1 MILLLIIFYSSIFA
15 ADLTS
20 VDFTLKRRRSCSSHK
35 HTAIAAPEL
44 AAPVPIEIER
54 TISAADFP
62 RWLNA
67 RLKYEVC
74 PELRGLS
81 KAECIKPECV
91 IIIHYH
97 GGNGIVRSLSVYDP
111 DHTLMNGEVFTP
123 TDHNLLPVD
132 GIRRGTR
139 HVGFYSV
146 DDDRA
151 FCLKENPEVPALERS
166 AKLLYECLFGADN
179 PGIPNSETIL
189 MNGKIFTASSYVKGE
204 SFDEIIRQIEDDDEK
219 EHNIFITN
227 LHEMKIFVILAGP
240 EDGRAQNYIL
250 QTVGII
256 DGKTIYRIVSID
268 NERNFGNA
276 TPHPSKRDA
285 DVVVRS
291 HSIIHCIPEETSCDY
306 SSLIRALSSRTPKD
320 MCHLW
325 IESIKME
332 KLYHRRLIPYARI
345 AENTGILS
353 MPITRERF
361 RGVYTRLKLI
371 YEGLSAGETLET
383 LFMQVDQPLAMIYHA
398 ASIDSPV
405 TPPKV
410 VVSSDDS
417 TPPSSCLKRIA
428 RRAKRADG
436 GRTGTRTPPSASCQL
451 FSDYLPS
458 QPDLVATLSAEA
470 LWSPI
475 PGVGTHLSPLPGAL
489 AAHSVPLPSVI
500 DSEKDTA
507 DSKRRRIGSKEA
519 EVAEAVECG

>member
-1 MILLLIIFYSSIFA
+1 MILLLIIFYSSTFA

-20 VDFTLKRRRSCSSHK
+20 EDLTLKRRRSYSSHK
-35 HTAIAAPEL
+35 HAAIADPEPTAPD
-44 AAPVPIEIER
+44 PIEIER
-54 TISAADFP
+54 TISAVDFP

-74 PELRGLS
+74 PELRSLS

-97 GGNGIVRSLSVYDP
+97 GENGIVRSLAVYDP
-111 DHTLMNGEVFTP
+111 DHTLMNREVFTP

-139 HVGFYSV
+139 HVGFYSINDERV
-146 DDDRA
+146 

-166 AKLLYECLFGADN
+166 ARLLHECLFGIDN

-189 MNGKIFTASSYVKGE
+189 MNGKVFTASSYVTGV
-204 SFDEIIRQIEDDDEK
+204 SFDTIIRQIEEDADEK
-219 EHNIFITN
+219 EHDIFITN
-227 LHEMKIFVILAGP
+227 LHEMKVFVILAGP

-250 QTVGII
+250 QAAGLI
-256 DGKTIYRIVSID
+256 DGKIIYRIVSID

-276 TPHPSKRDA
+276 TPHPSRRDA
-285 DVVVRS
+285 DVIVRS
-291 HSIIHCIPEETSCDY
+291 HSIIHCIPEEASCDY
-306 SSLIRALSSRTPKD
+306 RQLIKVLSSKTPKD
-320 MCHLW
+320 ICHHW
-325 IESIKME
+325 IEAIKME
-332 KLYHRRLIPYARI
+332 KLYHRRLIPYAKI
-345 AENTGILS
+345 AGNTRILS
-353 MPITRERF
+353 MPITRERC
-361 RGVYTRLKLI
+361 RGVYTRLKRI
-371 YEGLSAGETLET
+371 YEGLGAGETLEE
-383 LFMQVDQPLAMIYHA
+383 LFMHLDQELAAVYKA

-417 TPPSSCLKRIA
+417 TPPSSSLKRIA
-428 RRAKRADG
+428 RRAKKVDG
-436 GRTGTRTPPSASCQL
+436 GRTGTRTPPSACCQL

-458 QPDLVATLSAEA
+458 QPDLLATLSAEA

-475 PGVGTHLSPLPGAL
+475 TGVI
-489 AAHSVPLPSVI
+489 AAHSAPLPSVI

-507 DSKRRRIGSKEA
+507 DSKRRRIGSKKTGIA
-519 EVAEAVECG
+519 GAVECS